1 MCCASTLLTLVAL
14 QMVFITTHCHHAFAL
29 GSVCGWKGG
38 VKFGYNFFFFRDRI
52 FQEASHMI
60 MIFFFFCSEGEK
72 SNFGVGNSEHFKT
85 YIVDSKLA

>member
-1 MCCASTLLTLVAL
+1 
-14 QMVFITTHCHHAFAL
+14 MVFITTHCHHAFAL

-60 MIFFFFCSEGEK
+60 MIFFFFFVLKGKKVTLEWG
-72 SNFGVGNSEHFKT
+72 
-85 YIVDSKLA
+85 IVNILKHIL